1 MSTVARDFAM
11 DSLGTL
17 QKFYMVVNLVEM
29 TSVEDLVDKVKKGKF
44 KSSSE
49 IIAKKRRNRYLS
61 CGHCKLISH
70 RRGDCHIRR

>member
-1 MSTVARDFAM
+1 MSTVVRDFAM
-11 DSLGTL
+11 GSLKTL

-44 KSSSE
+44 KSSNE
-49 IIAKKRRNRYLS
+49 ILAKKRRNYYLS
-61 CGHCKLISH
+61 FGHCELISR